1 MKSKMKVINT
11 NMIFA
16 LIWLGVYVIIWVS
29 GWFVIDADNWEP
41 DIDPLGTAISEFCI
55 VGSLG
60 LVIWLPKCEILTHSV
75 ATLCLA
81 CHFLLI
87 FWEKLSKRN

>member
-1 MKSKMKVINT
+1 MKVINT

-16 LIWLGVYVIIWVS
+16 LIWLEIYVIIWVS
-29 GWFVIDADNWEP
+29 GWFVSDDGELHIDD
-41 DIDPLGTAISEFCI
+41 DMDSVVIVLTEFLI

-75 ATLCLA
+75 ATLGLA
-81 CHFLLI
+81 CHFLLV
-87 FWEKLSKRN
+87 FWDKLSKRN